1 MHCLSVLQRSLH
13 GKLQCVARHTAPVA
27 GPCQADTRSFS
38 CREGRAE
45 PWAAR
50 APRGSGKAPAR
61 WGSSVL
67 LGPSLALACGEPRGR
82 RGGPG
87 PGGGGGAGGAPEPTS
102 CTPTRGAFS
111 PRSRSVASSEPPPPA
126 SPPLRILTEA
136 GVQRS
141 GPWRL
146 SPSPVVFSLSTTAI
160 AVCIELDNLGIFL
173 HGIHIID
180 VTKNQSIKGT
190 KYMVAEGY

>member
-1 MHCLSVLQRSLH
+1 MEECTAYLSLRGASMGNCSAWQGTLHLLPGLPSGH
-13 GKLQCVARHTAPVA
+13 GKLFMSR
-27 GPCQADTRSFS
+27 RSRRTVGGS
-38 CREGRAE
+38 CSAWEREGACAVGQLRAARAE
-45 PWAAR
+45 PGAGVRGAQGAAR
-50 APRGSGKAPAR
+50 GAR
-61 WGSSVL
+61 
-67 LGPSLALACGEPRGR
+67 
-82 RGGPG
+82 
-87 PGGGGGAGGAPEPTS
+87 GGGAGGAPEPTS